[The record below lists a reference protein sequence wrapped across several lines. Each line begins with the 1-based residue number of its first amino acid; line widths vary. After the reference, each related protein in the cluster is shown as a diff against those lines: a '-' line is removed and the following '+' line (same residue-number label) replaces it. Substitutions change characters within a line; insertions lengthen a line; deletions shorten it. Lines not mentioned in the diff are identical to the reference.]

1 MRDSSALLGVLL
13 MLLVALMSAADAV
26 LVRLLAGEIHPF
38 VIGFTRVTF
47 GLLAMLP
54 WILSR
59 PEILRTRRF
68 GAHVVRAA
76 LKLASLVALFAALAG
91 APLAS
96 VTAIGFAA
104 PIFVSVGAW
113 FLLSEQPRALR
124 ILAAILG
131 FVGVV
136 TILWPAMTGS
146 AVATALWLALL
157 SALLTATIQL
167 ILKVIGRGER
177 AETLVAWNL
186 IASVPLALG
195 PALWFWT
202 PPTAAQW
209 GLLALQGALG
219 ALNQGFV
226 TRALQLADASLV
238 APIDFLRL
246 PLVAALAYV
255 FFGEVAMMAT
265 WIGASFIVVAVVLM
279 ALTTGRAPERNDAG

>member
-1 MRDSSALLGVLL
+1 MRDGSALMGVLL

-26 LVRLLAGEIHPF
+26 VVRLLAGEIHPF
-38 VIGFTRVTF
+38 VIGFTRVSF

-54 WILSR
+54 WILRR
-59 PEILRTRRF
+59 PEMLRTRRI
-68 GAHVVRAA
+68 GVHVLRAA
-76 LKLASLVALFAALAG
+76 LKLGSLVALFAALAG

-113 FLLSEQPRALR
+113 FLLSEQPQSLR
-124 ILAAILG
+124 VLAAVLG

-136 TILWPAMTGS
+136 TILWPAMHGGAA
-146 AVATALWLALL
+146 AVALWLALL

-167 ILKVIGRGER
+167 ILKVMGRTDR

-186 IASVPLALG
+186 IATVPLALG

-202 PPTAAQW
+202 QPTVSQW
-209 GLLALQGALG
+209 ALLAFQGGLG
-219 ALNQGFV
+219 ALNQGCV

-246 PLVAALAYV
+246 PLVAALAYM
-255 FFGEVAMMAT
+255 FFGEVAVMAT

-279 ALTTGRAPERNDAG
+279 ALTTGRTLGRNDAL

>member
-26 LVRLLAGEIHPF
+26 VVRLLAGEIHPF
-38 VIGFTRVTF
+38 VIGFTRVSF

-54 WILSR
+54 WILRR
-59 PEILRTRRF
+59 PEMLRTRRIDM
-68 GAHVVRAA
+68 HVVRAA
-76 LKLASLVALFAALAG
+76 LKLGSLVALFAALAG

-113 FLLSEQPRALR
+113 FLLSEQPQPLR
-124 ILAAILG
+124 ILAAVLG
-131 FVGVV
+131 FIGVV
-136 TILWPAMTGS
+136 TILWPAMHGG
-146 AVATALWLALL
+146 AAGVALWLALL

-167 ILKVIGRGER
+167 ILKVLGRAER

-202 PPTAAQW
+202 QPSASQW
-209 GLLALQGALG
+209 ALLAFQGALG
-219 ALNQGFV
+219 ALNQGCV

-246 PLVAALAYV
+246 PLVAALAYF
-255 FFGEVAMMAT
+255 FFGEVAMLAT

-279 ALTTGRAPERNDAG
+279 ALTTKLTQGRNDAL